1 MISFTFIFTQS
12 MQGSLTMGSTVNSPS
27 TPIIIPSSPLQT
39 SFIPKTSQLSIF
51 KKKKPFNF
59 ASKKLV
65 SCKASDRNQNNADL
79 SSLNR
84 FDRRN
89 ILLGLGGLYGATN
102 LVSDSF
108 ASAAPIAAPDLSL
121 CENSTVTSSSSGTSI
136 SVPCCP
142 PKATNIIDFKPP
154 RFSKIRIRPA
164 AHLVDANYLEKFTK
178 AMELMKA
185 LPDDDPRSFKQQA
198 NVHCAYC
205 NGAYDHVGFPDQQ
218 LQIHF
223 SWLFFPFHRFYLYFY
238 ERILGKLIGDPNFAM
253 PFWNWDSPPG
263 MVIPD
268 IYVDPT
274 SPLYDEKRNVDHQ
287 PPKLLDLDYAGTE
300 ELLSKRDQIKSNLSV
315 MYRQMVTYKTPSLF
329 HGAAYRAGDNPSPGM
344 GSVENNPHTAVHRW
358 VGDKREPFSE
368 DMGNFY
374 SAGRDPLFYAHHCN
388 VDRLW
393 NIWKS
398 LPGKKRTDFTDT
410 DWLDSSFL
418 FYDENANLV
427 RVKVRDCLNSRTL
440 GYDYQ
445 KVNIPWLKNKPTPR
459 RPGRGSG
466 SGSAMAAETNTKTVI
481 RNAFPIVLDKLVR
494 IEVPRTKKSR
504 TKVEKE
510 NEEEVLVLQNIRV
523 DRDVAVKFDVYI
535 NDEDDETPTEPED
548 SEFAGSFTNIP
559 HSHHNPG
566 AKLDTNLTLPLSDL
580 LEDLDIEGDDNI
592 VVTLVP
598 KEGKG
603 LVSIGNI
610 KIDFVRD

>member
-1 MISFTFIFTQS
+1 
-12 MQGSLTMGSTVNSPS
+12 
-27 TPIIIPSSPLQT
+27 
-39 SFIPKTSQLSIF
+39 
-51 KKKKPFNF
+51 
-59 ASKKLV
+59 
-65 SCKASDRNQNNADL
+65 
-79 SSLNR
+79 
-84 FDRRN
+84 
-89 ILLGLGGLYGATN
+89 
-102 LVSDSF
+102 
-108 ASAAPIAAPDLSL
+108 
-121 CENSTVTSSSSGTSI
+121 
-136 SVPCCP
+136 
-142 PKATNIIDFKPP
+142 
-154 RFSKIRIRPA
+154 
-164 AHLVDANYLEKFTK
+164 
-178 AMELMKA
+178 MELMKA

-205 NGAYDHVGFPDQQ
+205 NGAYDHV
-218 LQIHF
+218 L
-223 SWLFFPFHRFYLYFY
+223 SLFLR
-238 ERILGKLIGDPNFAM
+238 RILGKLIGDPNFVM
-253 PFWNWDSPPG
+253 PFWNWDSPPS

-268 IYVDPT
+268 IYVNPT
-274 SPLYDEKRNVDHQ
+274 SPLYDEKHNVDHQ
-287 PPKLLDLDYAGTE
+287 PPKMLDLDYAGTE

-398 LPGKKRTDFTDT
+398 LLGKKRTDFTDT

-418 FYDENANLV
+418 FYDDNTNLV

-445 KVNIPWLKNKPTPR
+445 KLNIPWLKNKPTPR

-559 HSHHNPG
+559 HNHHNP
-566 AKLDTNLTLPLSDL
+566 AVKLDTNLTLPLSDL
-580 LEDLDIEGDDNI
+580 LEDLDIERDDNI